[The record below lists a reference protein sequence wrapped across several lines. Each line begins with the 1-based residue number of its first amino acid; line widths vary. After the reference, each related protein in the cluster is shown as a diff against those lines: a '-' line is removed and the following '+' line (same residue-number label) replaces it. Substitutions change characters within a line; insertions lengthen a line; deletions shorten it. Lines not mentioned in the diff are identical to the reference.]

1 MTIKVDLLPT
11 EKKGFQIDPLVIVLF
26 VFVVATSGAFY
37 YYGQTLEQ
45 QIKAVEEK
53 TAQVET
59 EIKQCET
66 AKKAIEKEREKL
78 AKLDQQFQLVKS
90 LMHDPLKY
98 ANLMSEIGALLPDS
112 VFIDN
117 LNIEPG
123 PSNLTFT
130 GTASGALPLSVI
142 AATMKNINESAYF
155 DSTTLQNAA
164 RKGTENSEVASFS
177 FGMVVHFDALA
188 ATEKPPGTKDGA
200 MPAPAA
206 TPADPGLPPGE
217 GAPPATPAPEGTPTS
232 APTP

>member
-11 EKKGFQIDPLVIVLF
+11 EKRGFQIDPLVIVLF

-45 QIKAVEEK
+45 QIKRIDDERV
-53 TAQVET
+53 QVEG

-98 ANLMSEIGALLPDS
+98 ANLMSEVGALLPDT
-112 VFIDN
+112 VYVDN

-123 PSNLTFT
+123 GNMITFS
-130 GTASGALPLSVI
+130 GTASGALPLSII

-155 DSTTLQNAA
+155 DGTVLQNAT
-164 RKGTENSEVASFS
+164 RKTEGADVFT
-177 FGMVVHFDALA
+177 FGMTIHFDALA
-188 ATEKPPGTKDGA
+188 ATEKPPGTKDGVV
-200 MPAPAA
+200 P
-206 TPADPGLPPGE
+206 T
-217 GAPPATPAPEGTPTS
+217 APPPPDNTAAPPSTDASPTPGTPVTTGS
-232 APTP
+232 PTP